1 MAQNK
6 TFCGRIAII
15 GRPNVGKSTLLN
27 MILDQRLS
35 IVTPKAQTTRHQIL
49 GIQTIDQHQ
58 LLFLDTPGIHSKQPR
73 ALNRMMNRVASTSM
87 READLIVFMVTAT
100 SWSQDDQWALESIKT
115 SERPTLLC
123 INKVDTLSSETELL
137 EGVAQLRHKHTFSEV
152 TSISA
157 KTGDGVGALLAWCQ
171 THLPE
176 GSHLFPANQTISDR
190 GEAFFIAETIR
201 EQLMFSCQQELPYAI
216 HVQVDNLVKEKTI
229 WRANVVIWVE
239 NDGQKK
245 IVVGSKG
252 QMLKDVGT
260 RARKR
265 LEKRYKTKFYL
276 KLWVKVKK
284 GWVDELPDELHDSFF

>member
-1 MAQNK
+1 MAEHK
-6 TFCGRIAII
+6 SFCGRIAII

-49 GIQTIDQHQ
+49 GIKTLGQHQ

-87 READLIVFMVTAT
+87 READLIVFMVTAN
-100 SWSQDDQWALESIKT
+100 SWSQDDEWALESIKT
-115 SERPTLLC
+115 AERPTLLC
-123 INKVDTLSSETELL
+123 INKVDTLPSEDALL
-137 EGVAQLRHKHTFSEV
+137 AGVAQLRDKFAFSEV

-157 KTGDGVGALLAWCQ
+157 KTGDGVEALLTWCQ
-171 THLPE
+171 TRLPE
-176 GSHLFPANQTISDR
+176 GPHLFSADETVSDR
-190 GEAFFIAETIR
+190 DEAFFIAETIR
-201 EQLMFSCQQELPYAI
+201 EQLMFSCQKELPYAI
-216 HVQVDNLVKEKTI
+216 HVQVENLVKEKTI

-284 GWVDELPDELHDSFF
+284 GWVDTLPDDVHDSFF